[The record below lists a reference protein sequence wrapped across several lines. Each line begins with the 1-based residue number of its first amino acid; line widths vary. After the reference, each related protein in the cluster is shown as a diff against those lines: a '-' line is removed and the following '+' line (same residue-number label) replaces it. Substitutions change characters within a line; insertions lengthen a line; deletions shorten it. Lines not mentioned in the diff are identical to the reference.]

1 MFLPDIPIDR
11 YIISIQ
17 YPYTINGEL
26 ITNIDLYLN
35 EMRICFTSRS
45 ICDVLQ
51 INSLK
56 DKFYS
61 EMSWFIRNHG
71 RHASVDSERPTDWS
85 CYTFENWI
93 NDISAQCS
101 QRNIWRLESLLRR
114 QGRYQHQTV
123 YQQTL
128 HAEDYPIGGWQPI
141 DHSRNIE
148 FHNNTGVATG
158 LVGTYEGELARIVV
172 PAVKKY
178 IHRYNYKPEYI
189 PYRCENEN
197 TSLLL
202 GAEIEVDCGGESEKH
217 AKGAL
222 KIFCGTDPDS
232 PDEALENKMYCTHD
246 GSLMNG
252 IEFDTMPM
260 SLEYHKTQKYKEMF
274 EYLDKNG
281 YKAHDT
287 KTCGL
292 HVHADRTY
300 LGDTEFKRQLTITK
314 IIYILEKFNDE
325 VCAIARRDSKYSEF
339 AGKDT
344 IPIELYKKY
353 KDKGKHVALNLSHK
367 ETIEFRCFKSTLKY
381 ETFILTL
388 EFVQNI
394 IDFAKAINIEE
405 IETMTWDDLVATF
418 SEDLKEY
425 YEKRREIEAKKQKK
439 SYDLQGTST
448 ISTDRSYINMALL
461 FEGVPNRN
469 NTSFNL
475 SQIATPTLSDV
486 GSDTI
491 SELSRHV
498 YDGFS
503 ATVNDTLYNY
513 IIESFDR
520 TYNNSINE
528 EPTIQSVKKEIKNL
542 KQKIKRTN
550 YHMERTQLQ
559 QELNE
564 KQKLLKKLKRS
575 ANAA

>member
-1 MFLPDIPIDR
+1 MFLPDIEIDG
-11 YIISIQ
+11 YIVSIQ

-26 ITNIDLYLN
+26 ITYVDFDSNR
-35 EMRICFTSRS
+35 MRIYFSTR
-45 ICDVLQ
+45 L
-51 INSLK
+51 INTYFQVDSLK
-56 DKFYS
+56 YKFYE
-61 EMSWFIRNHG
+61 EMTRFINCYG
-71 RHASVDSERPTDWS
+71 NYASVDREPYTDWS
-85 CYTFENWI
+85 CYTFEDWI
-93 NDISAQCS
+93 NDIRAQCS
-101 QRNIWRLESLLRR
+101 RRDYFYLADILRR
-114 QGRYQHQTV
+114 QGRHQYQTV

-128 HAEDYPIGGWQPI
+128 HAEDYILGGWQPI

-148 FHNNTGVATG
+148 FYNDTRIATG

-178 IHRYNYKPEYI
+178 IHQYNYKPEYI
-189 PYRCENEN
+189 PYRREAEN

-202 GAEIEVDCGGESEKH
+202 GAEIEVDCGGESEEH

-222 KIFCGTDPDS
+222 EIFCGADPDS

-292 HVHADRTY
+292 HIHADRTY
-300 LGDTEFKRQLTITK
+300 LGETEFKRQLTITK
-314 IIYILEKFNDE
+314 ILYILEKFNDE
-325 VCAIARRDSKYSEF
+325 VCAIARRDSRYSEF
-339 AGKDT
+339 AGKGT

-405 IETMTWDDLVATF
+405 IEAMTWDDLMATF
-418 SEDLKEY
+418 SDDLTEY
-425 YEKRREIEAKKQKK
+425 YENRREIETKKPKK
-439 SYDLQGTST
+439 SCNLQG
-448 ISTDRSYINMALL
+448 ISTGNLYMNDAHLGSTYISINY
-461 FEGVPNRN
+461 GDIIRN
-469 NTSFNL
+469 
-475 SQIATPTLSDV
+475 TPTYTESTHLS
-486 GSDTI
+486 SAYN
-491 SELSRHV
+491 ELSRLN
-498 YDGFS
+498 DGIFDRFNES
-503 ATVNDTLYNY
+503 TLSMRDTLTSLFSNVN
-513 IIESFDR
+513 SMDR
-520 TYNNSINE
+520 
-528 EPTIQSVKKEIKNL
+528 EPTIQSVKKEIKDL

-550 YHMERTQLQ
+550 YYMEKTQLQ
-559 QELNE
+559 QELSE